1 MLGCDN
7 NMASSVIHM
16 VVANEINKTLKRDND
31 KLLIG
36 AIAPDLSK
44 QIGQTKIESHFL
56 DNDYD
61 EIPNL
66 DRFLDKYKD
75 NLSDDF
81 VLGYFIHLY
90 TDYLWFKY
98 FIPEISSHNYITK
111 LDGTVVKCNGKML
124 RLYMYND
131 YTNLNI
137 QLIEQYNLD
146 VDILY
151 NDLPEIKKIIDEIPM
166 ERLKLIT
173 TQAAAIIENSKQK
186 KDLIF
191 NIDNINRFI
200 DMNIELIT
208 AKLLEMGLL

>member
-1 MLGCDN
+1 
-7 NMASSVIHM
+7 MASSVIHM
-16 VVANEINKTLKRDND
+16 VVANEINKVLKRDND

-124 RLYMYND
+124 KLYMYND

-151 NDLPEIKKIIDEIPM
+151 NDLPEIKKTIDEIPM

-208 AKLLEMGLL
+208 AKLIEMELL